1 LQHRHSSRC
10 FLLMGRAGTSSN
22 ARVPQFLRGYQSLRT
37 KRIWPLELSGLRY
50 EIHTTRKPLSV
61 GGQAFMT
68 IHGITIPLPML
79 VNFIPVLAALV
90 TTILSIVLARATLRY
105 AHAADRTLELAH
117 EQFEREWAPE
127 LHLRLERASFADARM
142 VITNLAKTS
151 VLLQLVQLRNVSGIF
166 PLEKKYLNDPLVGGM
181 AWTGQFGEHL
191 LRLTGNNFSGPVG
204 ASASF
209 YASGRLF
216 RTDWFRFTVEVSG
229 GRIERID
236 PVTLPARRVRVLVP
250 HRARQA
256 RKPMVN
262 DVSKELVESIKT
274 HD

>member
-1 LQHRHSSRC
+1 MNFH
-10 FLLMGRAGTSSN
+10 
-22 ARVPQFLRGYQSLRT
+22 GYTIQ
-37 KRIWPLELSGLRY
+37 LS
-50 EIHTTRKPLSV
+50 P
-61 GGQAFMT
+61 
-68 IHGITIPLPML
+68 L
-79 VNFIPVLAALV
+79 VNFIPVLATIV

-127 LHLRLERASFADARM
+127 LHLRLERASFADARL

-151 VLLQLVQLRNVSGIF
+151 VLLQLVQLRNVSGVF
-166 PLEKKYLNDPLVGGM
+166 PLEKKHLNDPLVGGM

-191 LRLTGNNFSGPVG
+191 LRLTGHNFSGPVA

-216 RTDWFRFTVEVSG
+216 RTDWFRFKVEVSG
-229 GRIERID
+229 GRIEAID
-236 PVTLPARRVRVLVP
+236 PITLPARRVRVLVP
-250 HRARQA
+250 HKAA
-256 RKPMVN
+256 HVRKPLVN
-262 DVSKELVESIKT
+262 DVAKELVESVKT